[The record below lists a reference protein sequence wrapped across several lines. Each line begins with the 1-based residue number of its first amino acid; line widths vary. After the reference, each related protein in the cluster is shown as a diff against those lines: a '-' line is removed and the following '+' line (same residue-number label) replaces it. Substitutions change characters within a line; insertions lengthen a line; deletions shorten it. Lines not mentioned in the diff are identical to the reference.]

1 MWLLEL
7 KRVLK
12 PGGLLIQ
19 TIHTENAWRFY
30 YDNRSVSWVKD
41 NHSTMMLETREM
53 PYDYFYYGDIS
64 VSQVFWKREIAAA
77 YWGRYFKVL
86 DVMQPPD
93 DHSFQDWMVCK
104 KIK

>member
-30 YDNRSVSWVKD
+30 FDNREESVVKN
-41 NHSTMMLETREM
+41 NHSAKMLETREM
-53 PYDYFYYGDIS
+53 PYDYFYYGDMS
-64 VSQVFWKREIAAA
+64 VSQVFWKRDVARA
-77 YWGRYFKVL
+77 YWARYFNVL
-86 DVMQPPD
+86 EVLQPPD
-93 DHSFQDWMVCK
+93 QRSFQDWMICK
-104 KIK
+104 S